1 MTQNPYQ
8 DPYSSDQF
16 GTGSANSAPQF
27 PQHDSQ
33 AGFQQP
39 QYNPTQPAG
48 QAPYPVYAV
57 EKPTSQ
63 AAVWA
68 LVLGLLSVT
77 VCTGLPAPIAIV
89 MGLKGMKETKPG
101 QPYTGNAL
109 AVVGLVTGIV
119 GSLLLLAMIAYIV
132 FIIVMVILAA
142 SSGTGA

>member
-48 QAPYPVYAV
+48 QARYPVYAV
-57 EKPTSQ
+57 EKPTSPMATWSLVIGLVGLFLCGSLPSP
-63 AAVWA
+63 AAIF
-68 LVLGLLSVT
+68 LG
-77 VCTGLPAPIAIV
+77 V
-89 MGLKGMKETKPG
+89 MGLKETKPD
-101 QPYTGNAL
+101 QPYSGRAL
-109 AVVGLVTGIV
+109 AIIGLVTGII

-132 FIIVMVILAA
+132 FIIVMVIFAA
-142 SSGTGA
+142 SSGSGV